1 MGAGATFGEIALL
14 RDVPRT
20 ATVVALSDAELW
32 ALDRAEFLAAVTG
45 SVPALR
51 EAERVAE
58 ARLA

>member
-1 MGAGATFGEIALL
+1 MLGIL
-14 RDVPRT
+14 DVGLDL
-20 ATVVALSDAELW
+20 ASVDAELW